1 MWDFQTAVIPLLVLA
16 VLVVWSLWLGRGSSV
31 QAKQMREQL
40 NVPEKDEMEHAI
52 HHKSITAAYYV
63 MLCVLGAYMLYMGWV
78 KQEGIDNIAFAA
90 ILAAFAVQTGV
101 TAVLRYR
108 STRGDE
114 EYKPHPLW
122 KTLLLLAAIVTGG
135 AAVCF
140 LLLIMVLSV

>member
-1 MWDFQTAVIPLLVLA
+1 M
-16 VLVVWSLWLGRGSSV
+16 

-63 MLCVLGAYMLYMGWV
+63 MLCVLGAYMLYTEWV

-122 KTLLLLAAIVTGG
+122 KTLLLLAAIVIGG
-135 AAVCF
+135 AAVCL